1 MGTRGREILQERGI
15 DIPQL
20 IKMLNQAFA
29 DEWLAYYQY
38 WLGAKVAVG
47 VPKEAVVAELTQHA
61 ADELRH
67 AGMVADR
74 IIQLGGVP
82 LLDPK
87 TWFDFSICGYEKP
100 ENPDVRVLVDQ
111 NIRGEQCAIDVYRKL
126 MEYTR
131 DKDPVTYDMVLQ
143 ILTDELEHEEDLE
156 AIKADIQMMLG
167 AKNK

>member
-1 MGTRGREILQERGI
+1 MGTKGREILQERGI
-15 DIPQL
+15 DIVQL

-47 VPKEAVVAELTQHA
+47 IPKKAVVVELTQHA
-61 ADELRH
+61 NDELRH

-87 TWFDFSICGYEKP
+87 DWLDAANCDYDKP
-100 ENPDVRVLVDQ
+100 EDPNVRVLVDQ
-111 NIRGEQCAIDVYRKL
+111 NIKGEQCAIEVYKKI
-126 MEYTR
+126 MDYTR
-131 DKDPVTYDMVLQ
+131 DKDPVTYNMALQ
-143 ILTDELEHEEDLE
+143 ILTDEVAHEEDPE
-156 AIKADIQMMLG
+156 AIKSDIQMMLSR
-167 AKNK
+167 KE